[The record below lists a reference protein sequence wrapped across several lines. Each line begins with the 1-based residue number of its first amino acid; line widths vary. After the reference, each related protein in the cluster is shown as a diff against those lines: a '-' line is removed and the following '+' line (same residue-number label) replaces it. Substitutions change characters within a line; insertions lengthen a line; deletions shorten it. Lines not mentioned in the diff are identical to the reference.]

1 MSKQYEHRLSLGK
14 DDDDEDD
21 DDGIVIDF
29 EKDEAPPAK
38 PDQDIEILD
47 EEDDPEPKPDK
58 PETDAEDDPPPKV
71 DPEVAELRARIE
83 QVTAH
88 LNQQREAAQRGYME
102 YEDRQLEDKEKQAKA
117 RFKAAQEAGDP
128 DQAAE
133 AVAEIGEI
141 KAERRARQFS
151 RQQAPAEP
159 DPAPAKQQPVNQLTQ
174 RWLSL
179 NPWYGDRNH
188 EEETVIAQLVD
199 KKMAAEGWRPNQ
211 EGYFDEMNKRIS
223 AKVRTIQPVGLRQA
237 TAKPPP
243 LGGAKPIKQKLR
255 PGVVRL
261 TRDDLKMMSTV
272 GLDPESK
279 EDRIAYAK
287 QKQQYG
293 E

>member
-14 DDDDEDD
+14 GDDDEDD

-29 EKDEAPPAK
+29 EKDEPPAK

-47 EEDDPEPKPDK
+47 EEEDEPPPAKPDK
-58 PETDAEDDPPPKV
+58 DEPPSKNEPPPKS
-71 DPEVAELRARIE
+71 DPEVAELRARLE
-83 QVTAH
+83 QVTQH

-117 RFKAAQEAGDP
+117 KFKAAQEAGDP

-141 KAERRARQFS
+141 KAERRARQFA
-151 RQQAPAEP
+151 RQQPPADQPEAP
-159 DPAPAKQQPVNQLTQ
+159 PARPANPLTQ

-179 NPWYGDRNH
+179 NQWYGDKNH
-188 EEETVIAQLVD
+188 EEETLIAQLVD
-199 KKMAAEGWRPNQ
+199 RKMAAEGWRPNQ
-211 EGYFDEMNKRIS
+211 EGYFEEMNKRIS
-223 AKVRTIQPVGLRQA
+223 EKVRTIQPVGLRQ
-237 TAKPPP
+237 TSKPPP
-243 LGGAKPIKQKLR
+243 LGGAKPVKQKLR

-261 TRDDLKMMSTV
+261 TRDDLKMMATV

-279 EDRIAYAK
+279 EDRVAYAK